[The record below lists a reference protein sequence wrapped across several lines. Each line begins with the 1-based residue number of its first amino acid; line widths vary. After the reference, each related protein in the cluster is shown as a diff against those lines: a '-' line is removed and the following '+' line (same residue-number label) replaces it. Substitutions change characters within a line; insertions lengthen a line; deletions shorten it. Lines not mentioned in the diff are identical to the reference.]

1 VKAYHDLLVRVLSD
15 GVRVPTR
22 AKVGGEYVD
31 AVSVFGERL
40 RIDLRD
46 GFPLVTTKRVHF
58 DSVFH
63 ELVWFLRGDTDVRY
77 LRGHGV
83 TIWDEWADKETGRVG
98 RMYGAQWRRWPVKGY
113 RPDDGWWIDQIR
125 ELETSIRFVAINRSA
140 PQSRRMIVTAWNPDD
155 VHESALPPCHILLQ
169 LHLSRDRRL
178 SCHVYQRSADLFLGV
193 PFNIASYALLT
204 RLLARRAGV
213 DVGDL
218 IFSYG
223 DAHIYVNHLPQVE
236 TILNRAPRPLP
247 TLGIDPAVVE
257 LDDLRDLER
266 RHVAIVGYAPH
277 PGVKGEVAV

>member
-1 VKAYHDLLVRVLSD
+1 MKPYHDLLRRVLEN

-22 AKVGGEYVD
+22 AKVDGKHVD
-31 AVSVFGERL
+31 AVSVFGEQI

-63 ELVWFLRGDTDVRY
+63 ELVWFLRGDTDIHY
-77 LRGHGV
+77 LREHGV

-98 RMYGAQWRRWPVKGY
+98 RMYGAQWRRWLAQGD
-113 RPDDGWWIDQIR
+113 RPGDDWRIDQIR
-125 ELETSIRFVAINRSA
+125 ELETSIRHVAFG
-140 PQSRRMIVTAWNPDD
+140 PQSRRMIVTAWNPED
-155 VHESALPPCHILLQ
+155 VGDSALPPCHVLFQ
-169 LHLSRDRRL
+169 MHLSLDRRL
-178 SCHVYQRSADLFLGV
+178 SCHVYQRSADLYLGV

-204 RLLARRAGV
+204 RLLARRAKA

-236 TILNRAPRPLP
+236 TILSREPRPLP
-247 TLGIDPAVVE
+247 TLGIDPAVVG

-266 RHVAIVGYAPH
+266 RHVAVVGYDPH

>member
-1 VKAYHDLLVRVLSD
+1 MKAYHDLLVRVLSD

-125 ELETSIRFVAINRSA
+125 ELETSIRHVADDPSA

-155 VHESALPPCHILLQ
+155 VRESALPPCHILLQ
-169 LHLSRDRRL
+169 LHLSLDRRL

-193 PFNIASYALLT
+193 PFNIASYALLA

-223 DAHIYVNHLPQVE
+223 DTHIYVNHLPQVE
-236 TILNRAPRPLP
+236 TILSRAPRPLP

>member
-1 VKAYHDLLVRVLSD
+1 MKPYHDLLRRVLEN

-22 AKVGGEYVD
+22 AKVDGKHVD
-31 AVSVFGERL
+31 AVSVFGEQI

-63 ELVWFLRGDTDVRY
+63 ELVWFLRGDTDIHY
-77 LRGHGV
+77 LREHGV

-98 RMYGAQWRRWPVKGY
+98 RMYGAQWRRWLAQGD
-113 RPDDGWWIDQIR
+113 RPGDDWRIDQIR
-125 ELETSIRFVAINRSA
+125 ELETSIRHVAFG
-140 PQSRRMIVTAWNPDD
+140 PQSRRMIVTAWNPED
-155 VHESALPPCHILLQ
+155 VGDSALPPCHVLFQ
-169 LHLSRDRRL
+169 MHLSLDRRL

-204 RLLARRAGV
+204 HLLARRAKA

-236 TILNRAPRPLP
+236 TILSREPRPLP
-247 TLGIDPAVVE
+247 TLGIDPAVVG

-266 RHVAIVGYAPH
+266 RHVAVVGYDPH